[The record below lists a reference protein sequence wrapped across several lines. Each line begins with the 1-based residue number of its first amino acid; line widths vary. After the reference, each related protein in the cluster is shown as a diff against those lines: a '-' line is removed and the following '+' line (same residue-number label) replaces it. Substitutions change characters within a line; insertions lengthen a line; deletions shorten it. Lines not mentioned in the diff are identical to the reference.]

1 MIKDVDKSTVLD
13 ANAIENP
20 VLGVISP
27 EKLSAGVKE
36 LLLMKTGRFCVI
48 IYICKLVPSVLH

>member
-48 IYICKLVPSVLH
+48 IYM